1 MAGKP
6 KYGSC
11 TLEVHVV
18 PRASA
23 NEVVGIVEGRVKIK
37 VASPPVDGRSNRALT
52 EVVAKKLG
60 VARSRVEII
69 KGHRSGRKTLLIR
82 DFDDDPYDLLLK

>member
-1 MAGKP
+1 MAGKQES
-6 KYGSC
+6 GSC

-23 NEVVGIVEGRVKIK
+23 NKVVGVVEGRVKIK
-37 VASPPVDGRSNRALT
+37 IASPPVDGRSNKALT

-69 KGHRSGRKTLLIR
+69 KGHRSRHKTLLIR
-82 DFDDDPYDLLLK
+82 DFNDDPYELLLK